1 MERKGNSK
9 LFYKQKAGQGD
20 VADMKWVYGME
31 VRALVSDPGALVGG
45 VMRPCQLSVGPA
57 FPA

>member
-1 MERKGNSK
+1 
-9 LFYKQKAGQGD
+9 
-20 VADMKWVYGME
+20 MKWVYGME